1 MLTAGLSGLSVAAWH
16 SLLIEIRRRTKI
28 MYVTLRKALL
38 VSTMGVCGLVSAPV
52 GFSLVATGPAH
63 PFAMSALASGDDD
76 NSGRGGS
83 DDRGGDDRDDND
95 DHGGNSGRGSDHDDN
110 DNDNDDDN
118 DHRGRNGHDN
128 DDNDDDDRDD
138 DRDNDR
144 DDRDE
149 VTLNVSE
156 GSLRGLR
163 DGSLVAVDNLGRA
176 LEVEVEFEHGLRVVT
191 VKPHGGDARRNPGP
205 ITSVSILPASAR

>member
-1 MLTAGLSGLSVAAWH
+1 
-16 SLLIEIRRRTKI
+16 

-63 PFAMSALASGDDD
+63 PFAMFALASDDDD

-83 DDRGGDDRDDND
+83 DDRGGDDRGGDDRGGGDRDNND

-110 DNDNDDDN
+110 DNDNDNDDDN

-128 DDNDDDDRDD
+128 ANDDDADD

-144 DDRDE
+144 NNRDE
-149 VTLNVSE
+149 VTLSVSE
-156 GSLRGLR
+156 DSLRGLR

-176 LEVEVEFEHGLRVVT
+176 LEVEVEFEHGQRVVT